1 MSKWEEKQVRPVLPR
16 YLAAGTWPVAS
27 LVFPPYKLANLI
39 LVAVC
44 SVVVY
49 GAARYFCPMR
59 VVRKLVPYAT
69 GSEDV
74 DAMLNG
80 IASNLDALH
89 TLNDAIPDA
98 QGCNVR
104 YGIAPDK
111 LYHSHLVYGQNEVT
125 LCTLTAG
132 QAVYIAV
139 DAFNEN
145 GVTPG
150 EVFKL

>member
-1 MSKWEEKQVRPVLPR
+1 MSSYSSRAPQRGQNRTALSDHGHGGGPQP
-16 YLAAGTWPVAS
+16 AP
-27 LVFPPYKLANLI
+27 AN
-39 LVAVC
+39 
-44 SVVVY
+44 
-49 GAARYFCPMR
+49 ARAER
-59 VVRKLVPYAT
+59 L
-69 GSEDV
+69 GD
-74 DAMLNG
+74 
-80 IASNLDALH
+80 LDARVCWTPLSEMG
-89 TLNDAIPDA
+89 A

-104 YGIAPDK
+104 YGVAPDK